1 MNVYLMG
8 LFSKWASIITLALA
22 SLFGVADSSE
32 NQSITV
38 ENINKTKNSRAE
50 TEVIPYETETI
61 YNSELAKGTENVLV
75 EGVNGIAY
83 IINDEKEVVKNPIT
97 KKVEVGTKENEVFTG
112 KMTGYGADCAGC
124 SGVGNLSCPTKNGS
138 RHSLLNHGMTYKDAE
153 YGEIH
158 ILAAALDKFP
168 CGTIIKV
175 THPNL
180 GEFNA
185 IVLDTGSAM
194 NSAWSRGEILM
205 DLAFVTQ
212 KDSSIHL
219 STTNNAK
226 YEIQRWGW

>member
-8 LFSKWASIITLALA
+8 LLSKWASIITLALA
-22 SLFGVADSSE
+22 SLFGFNSSSE

-50 TEVIPYETETI
+50 TVVIPYETETI
-61 YNSELAKGTENVLV
+61 YNSELAKGTENVLK
-75 EGVNGIAY
+75 EGINGIAY
-83 IINDEKEVVKNPIT
+83 IINDEKEVVREPIN
-97 KKVEVGTKENEVFTG
+97 KKVEVGTKENEIFTG

-124 SGVGNLSCPTKNGS
+124 SGAGNLSCPTKNGS
-138 RHSLLNHGMTYKDAE
+138 RHSLLRNGKTYNDSE
-153 YGEIH
+153 YGEVR
-158 ILAAALDKFP
+158 ILAAALEKFP

-175 THPNL
+175 MHPNL
-180 GEFNA
+180 GQFNA

-194 NSAWSRGEILM
+194 KSAWARGEIHM

-212 KDSSIHL
+212 SDSSIHL